1 MAKKSSVEKNKRRMK
16 TVAKYAK
23 LRQELKMTIQ
33 SSHANSDDK
42 EAAWIKLR
50 SLPRNANP
58 NRVRLR
64 CQFTG
69 RSRGNYRKFGICR
82 IMLRELALNGEIPGM
97 QKASW

>member
-1 MAKKSSVEKNKRRMK
+1 MAKKSSIEKNARRMK

-23 LRQELKMTIQ
+23 LRQELKATIRSQ
-33 SSHANSDDK
+33 SASEDEK
-42 EAAWIKLR
+42 EMAWAKLR
-50 SLPRNANP
+50 SLPRDANP

-82 IMLRELALNGEIPGM
+82 VMLREMALNGEIPGL

>member
-1 MAKKSSVEKNKRRMK
+1 MAKKSSVEKNNRRIR

-23 LRQELKMTIQ
+23 LRSELKDTIRSQ
-33 SSHANSDDK
+33 HASEDDK
-42 EAAWIKLR
+42 EAAWAKLR
-50 SLPRNANP
+50 SLPRDANP

-82 IMLRELALNGEIPGM
+82 VALREMALNGEIPGM